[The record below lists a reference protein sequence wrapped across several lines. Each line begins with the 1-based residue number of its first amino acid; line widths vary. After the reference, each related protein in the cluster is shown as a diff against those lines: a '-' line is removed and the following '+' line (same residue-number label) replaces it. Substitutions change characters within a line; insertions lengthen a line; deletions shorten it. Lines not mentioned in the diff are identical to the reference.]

1 MSKLKKFEQHYTMEV
16 RSLTIKGMEEEG
28 TQFTCKHCKVP
39 SFRIKGRYSSLDEA
53 GKFSFN
59 NTFDA
64 SNYRHKKKCER
75 WPDAD
80 ATEEPPI
87 TFDINSPPENWKADE
102 LTAYLLAKAGP
113 APELAQFVG
122 AKRIDFMPSMYTVKC
137 IFRQPSTRLLSNELE
152 ISSTVLYQF
161 PHWRDLLQEC
171 LDEAE
176 IEEQA
181 KKLIEACVRT
191 LEREEK
197 MAAAK
202 RPRGM
207 FSRADERRAPSLA
220 NETLLRLLRDS
231 SCQGE
236 IDFWSLIDRISTHS

>member
-39 SFRIKGRYSSLDEA
+39 SFRIKGRYSSLNEA
-53 GKFSFN
+53 GKRSLN
-59 NTFDA
+59 AKFDT
-64 SNYRHKKKCER
+64 SNGRHKRVCER

-122 AKRIDFMPSMYTVKC
+122 AKSIDFHAFHVHREMHLSPAKHKASVKGVGD
-137 IFRQPSTRLLSNELE
+137 QQHSPLPVS
-152 ISSTVLYQF
+152 
-161 PHWRDLLQEC
+161 
-171 LDEAE
+171 
-176 IEEQA
+176 
-181 KKLIEACVRT
+181 
-191 LEREEK
+191 
-197 MAAAK
+197 
-202 RPRGM
+202 
-207 FSRADERRAPSLA
+207 SLA
-220 NETLLRLLRDS
+220 
-231 SCQGE
+231 
-236 IDFWSLIDRISTHS
+236 